1 VAFVLVLSGLIMIV
15 TGAKGTYAQFGN
27 QVASDF
33 TGPGNFT
40 YWLAAIG
47 SVGALGYVDALR
59 TISRMFLALILIA
72 MVLANKGF
80 FNQLTA
86 ALKSGPIAPESG
98 TGAPATNQASSGT
111 GTAGADGRTLKES
124 SRNRAAAVFGHT
136 LEFPRP
142 LEIRS

>member
-124 SRNRAAAVFGHT
+124 LQKPGGGGFWSYFGIPSP
-136 LEFPRP
+136 FGN
-142 LEIRS
+142 